1 ARGRRL
7 TWVGGRIHR
16 GEASVTIRRPVSDVF
31 AVLGDVERTSSWH
44 PAAVEEY
51 WSSEGP
57 VRVGS
62 TRVAVGK
69 SFGVRSKN
77 EAEVTVFEPNRALG
91 LSVVSGPVPTNIL
104 VDFSPVDDGTEVHW
118 VVEMRPTGLSKL
130 VIGPALGVFMRQ
142 LDRGL
147 QNLKE
152 LMDSGRL

>member
-1 ARGRRL
+1 M
-7 TWVGGRIHR
+7 
-16 GEASVTIRRPVSDVF
+16 TIRRPVSDVF
-31 AVLGDVERTSSWH
+31 AVVSDVEKTSSWH
-44 PAAVEEY
+44 PATVEEY

-62 TRVAVGK
+62 TREAVGK
-69 SFGVRSKN
+69 TFGIRSRN
-77 EAEVTVFEPNRALG
+77 EAVVTVFEPNRALG
-91 LSVVSGPVPTNIL
+91 LSVISGPVPTDISI
-104 VDFSPVDDGTEVHW
+104 DFSPVDDGTEVHW

-130 VIGPALGVFMRQ
+130 VIVPALGAFMRQ

>member
-1 ARGRRL
+1 M
-7 TWVGGRIHR
+7 
-16 GEASVTIRRPVSDVF
+16 
-31 AVLGDVERTSSWH
+31 
-44 PAAVEEY
+44 
-51 WSSEGP
+51 
-57 VRVGS
+57 
-62 TRVAVGK
+62 
-69 SFGVRSKN
+69 
-77 EAEVTVFEPNRALG
+77 TVFEPNRALG